1 MGRNYVTRDARQS
14 LTRGEAECRACLSG
28 KEERRMAMKM
38 KRVLMVVCVLAV
50 GGGGGLVGA
59 GHNTG
64 GAGTFKPTKI
74 VQGVIKAIDFQHE
87 TVTVEIVEG
96 QPVTLKVHVD
106 ALDQLDRTGK
116 VGKRVELRLNEED
129 IVHVVAVGLGP

>member
-1 MGRNYVTRDARQS
+1 
-14 LTRGEAECRACLSG
+14 
-28 KEERRMAMKM
+28 MKM
-38 KRVLMVVCVLAV
+38 KRAVMLMGVLAV
-50 GGGGGLVGA
+50 CGWAGLATA
-59 GHNTG
+59 GHNVG
-64 GAGTFKPTKI
+64 GSGTFKPAKI
-74 VQGVIKAIDFQHE
+74 VQGVIKAIDFQRE

>member
-1 MGRNYVTRDARQS
+1 
-14 LTRGEAECRACLSG
+14 
-28 KEERRMAMKM
+28 MKM
-38 KRVLMVVCVLAV
+38 KRVLMVVCILAV
-50 GGGGGLVGA
+50 GGGAGLAVA

-64 GAGTFKPTKI
+64 GPGTFKPTKI

-96 QPVTLKVHVD
+96 QHVTLKVHVD